1 MFTPL
6 QLSQLAAAAW
16 SGPSATIIAGV
27 EHYAAA
33 SGHTATTYTVS
44 YHVGQV
50 CYLGR
55 TESPFTA
62 IAQAASRFAAEGAT
76 ISEGASV
83 QAHAARTVAA
93 AEALFTPAA
102 VPAAAPPVV
111 ACAACGEGRDH
122 FGECGCAYVPLT
134 HYARA

>member
-16 SGPSATIIAGV
+16 SGPSATIIAGI
-27 EHYAAA
+27 EHYAAT
-33 SGHTATTYTVS
+33 SGHTATTYSVS
-44 YHVGQV
+44 YHIGQV

-62 IAQAASRFAAEGAT
+62 ITQAASRFAIEGAT
-76 ISEGASV
+76 LSEGASV

-93 AEALFTPAA
+93 AEALFTPAI
-102 VPAAAPPVV
+102 VPAAPLAV

>member
-16 SGPSATIIAGV
+16 SGPAATIIAGV
-27 EHYAAA
+27 EYYAAT
-33 SGHTATTYTVS
+33 SGHTATNYTVS
-44 YHVGQV
+44 YHIGEV

-55 TESPFTA
+55 AESPFAA
-62 IAQAASRFAAEGAT
+62 ITQAAGRFAAEGAALA
-76 ISEGASV
+76 EGAGV

-93 AEALFTPAA
+93 AEALFTPAT
-102 VPAAAPPVV
+102 PALAPPVV
-111 ACAACGEGRDH
+111 ACAVCGEGRDH

-134 HYARA
+134 HYAHA